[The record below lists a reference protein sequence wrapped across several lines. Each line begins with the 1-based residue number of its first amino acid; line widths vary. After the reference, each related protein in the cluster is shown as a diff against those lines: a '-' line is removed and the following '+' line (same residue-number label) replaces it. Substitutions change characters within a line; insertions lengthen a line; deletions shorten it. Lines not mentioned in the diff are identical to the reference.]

1 MNEHILYG
9 VTPERDLN
17 PSNESL
23 GCMLHRSLKHH
34 ATKIAQIDAVT
45 GKHQTFSDILHSSC
59 YLAQNLKIRGLKS
72 GDVISICSENRL
84 EFIVPVIATLY
95 IGVVSAPLNPAYT
108 ADEFIHCLNITRPK
122 YIFCS
127 ERTLP
132 TVHAAVK
139 KCHFITELIL
149 ISDNSLP
156 EFNVNYKA
164 LMFSDLVKPLHPS
177 VRVDDFKPDEFDSYF
192 QTAVVLCSSGTTG
205 FPKGVKLS
213 HANLESF
220 VRRVARSQ
228 HSLSIDEKE
237 RLLGLLPF
245 YHGFGY
251 SMMITLAI
259 TGFQMI
265 MLPKFEENL
274 FLSVIEKY
282 KITVIPVVP
291 PLMVFLA
298 KHPLVNKYNLS
309 SIKDMFCGA
318 APCGENTIKDVMKRL
333 GVKFI
338 RQVYGMTELSIIIT
352 VAPVNSDKP
361 NSVGKLVDEAQGK
374 VIDIEN
380 GKSLG
385 PGAVGE
391 LCFRGPQVMQGYFN
405 NEKATKETIDSDGWL
420 HTGDLGYYDKEG
432 YFYIVDRLKEL
443 IKYKGYQLTPAEL
456 EELILSIPEIK
467 DVAVIGLPDE
477 ASGELPMAFA
487 VRQPGSNISENDIV
501 KFVASKVSAQK
512 RLRGGVKFV
521 DTIPKNPSGKILR
534 RILRDSLKSKL

>member
-1 MNEHILYG
+1 MDEHILYG
-9 VTPERDLN
+9 VIPERDLN

-34 ATKIAQIDAVT
+34 ATKIAQIDAIT
-45 GKHQTFSDILHSSC
+45 GKSQTFSDILHSSC

-72 GDVISICSENRL
+72 EDVISICCENRL
-84 EFIVPVIATLY
+84 ESIVPVIATLY

-108 ADEFIHCLNITRPK
+108 ADEFNHCLNITKPK

-139 KCHFITELIL
+139 RCHFITELIL

-156 EFNVNYKA
+156 VFNVNYKA

-220 VRRVARSQ
+220 VRGARSQ
-228 HSLSIDEKE
+228 RCLSINEKE
-237 RLLGLLPF
+237 RLLSLLNF
-245 YHGFGY
+245 FHASGY

-274 FLSVIEKY
+274 FFSVIEKY
-282 KITVIPVVP
+282 KITVIPMAP

-298 KHPLVNKYNLS
+298 KNPLVNKYDLS
-309 SIKDMFCGA
+309 SIKDILCAA
-318 APCGENTIKDVMKRL
+318 APCGENIIKDVMKRL
-333 GVKFI
+333 GVKSI
-338 RQVYGMTELSIIIT
+338 RQVYGMTELSAIIT
-352 VAPVNSDKP
+352 AAPVNSDKLS
-361 NSVGKLVDEAQGK
+361 SVGKLVDEAQGK

-385 PGAVGE
+385 PGAIGE

-443 IKYKGYQLTPAEL
+443 IKYKGYQVAPAEL
-456 EELILSIPEIK
+456 EALILSIPEIK

-477 ASGELPMAFA
+477 ACDELPMAFV
-487 VRQPGSNISENDIV
+487 VREHGSNISENDIV

-534 RILRDSLKSKL
+534 RILRDSLKSKY